1 MSVRSAARRSLAV
14 SSQGAQAQRPSAD
27 LVARRRRD
35 ARRRQLNVAGL
46 RLVVAIVFLTL
57 WEVTTRLGW
66 VDTFFWSQP
75 SAIVAKLWYWIT
87 QGTELG
93 PLWGQAAG
101 TLGEGVGGF
110 VGGSLFGIVFGVGL
124 GRHPV

>member
-57 WEVTTRLGW
+57 WEGTTRLRWG
-66 VDTFFWSQP
+66 DTFFLSQP
-75 SAIVAKLWYWIT
+75 PPLLAQLWYLIT
-87 QGTELG
+87 QRTEPG
-93 PLWGQAAG
+93 PVWGQAAG
-101 TLGEGVGGF
+101 TMEGTGRGFF
-110 VGGSLFGIVFGVGL
+110 VGS
-124 GRHPV
+124 P